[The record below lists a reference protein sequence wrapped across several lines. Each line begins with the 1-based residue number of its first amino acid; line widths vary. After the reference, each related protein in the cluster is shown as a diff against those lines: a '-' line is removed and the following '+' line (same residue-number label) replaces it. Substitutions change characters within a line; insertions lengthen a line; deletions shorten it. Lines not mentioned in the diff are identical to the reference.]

1 MNTSF
6 ISTDFTR
13 EKQLNKLYLDGL
25 CIDNLCLDKLCLDK
39 LCLNKLCL
47 SIPCL
52 DKLCTNKLH
61 STLSKHTKFKQ
72 IIFEDINKLISIKCS
87 FMYKM
92 ANQGGENSLHKS
104 HISCSLT

>member
-25 CIDNLCLDKLCLDK
+25 CIDNLCLDKLCL
-39 LCLNKLCL
+39 NKLCL

-61 STLSKHTKFKQ
+61 STLSKHAKFKQ

-92 ANQGGENSLHKS
+92 ANQGGENFLHKS